1 MHQATLNIR
10 SKSQWEMRAQKP
22 TVIMMKKFFGSFEV
36 IRLRKTFPVFSQH
49 PVGYHAGKQ
58 IESAI
63 YCFNI
68 FVFMNVLV
76 FSSNTRVTCKHTR
89 VSGTSRW
96 RHCKEQSRILNKNV
110 VSKNKRTKKQLH
122 NISTYDIICL
132 TSGHFISLSTVINQ
146 STTRKLIKSGFFRKW
161 SE

>member
-58 IESAI
+58 IESAV

-76 FSSNTRVTCKHTR
+76 FSSNTRVGVQAHASFWHITLAAL
-89 VSGTSRW
+89 
-96 RHCKEQSRILNKNV
+96 Q
-110 VSKNKRTKKQLH
+110 RTVA
-122 NISTYDIICL
+122 NT
-132 TSGHFISLSTVINQ
+132 
-146 STTRKLIKSGFFRKW
+146 
-161 SE
+161 E

>member
-1 MHQATLNIR
+1 MHQATLNIH

-58 IESAI
+58 IESAV

-76 FSSNTRVTCKHTR
+76 FSSNTRAGA
-89 VSGTSRW
+89 S
-96 RHCKEQSRILNKNV
+96 NV
-110 VSKNKRTKKQLH
+110 QAHASFWHITLAA
-122 NISTYDIICL
+122 L
-132 TSGHFISLSTVINQ
+132 
-146 STTRKLIKSGFFRKW
+146 
-161 SE
+161 